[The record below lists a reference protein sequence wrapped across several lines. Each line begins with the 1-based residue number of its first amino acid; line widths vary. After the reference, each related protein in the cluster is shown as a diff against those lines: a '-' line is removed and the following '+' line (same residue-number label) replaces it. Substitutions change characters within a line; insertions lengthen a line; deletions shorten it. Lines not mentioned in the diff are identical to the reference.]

1 LANTKSATKEIRVA
15 GARQERN
22 KSMRSLTKTIVHKAE
37 SAVSK
42 GEESAQADVKA
53 AASSLDKAA
62 GAGIIHANA
71 AARKKSRL
79 TKKLNKAVATK
90 K

>member
-1 LANTKSATKEIRVA
+1 LANTKSAVQEIRVA
-15 GARQERN
+15 NARQERN
-22 KSMRSLTKTIVHKAE
+22 KSMRSLTKTAVHKAQ
-37 SAVSK
+37 SALSK
-42 GEESAQADVKA
+42 GEESAKADVKA

-71 AARKKSRL
+71 AARKKSRMA
-79 TKKLNKAVATK
+79 KKLNTTSNK